1 MAGERIVLAGGTGNL
16 GGRIAQALTEKG
28 AKLRILLRR
37 GSPEEKAKRLK
48 KLGAEI
54 VETDFND
61 TASLIE
67 ACRGG
72 SCLLSA
78 LSGLREVIVET
89 QSRLLE
95 AALRAGVPRFIP
107 SDFSID
113 YTKLTP
119 GTNRNLDL
127 RREFQLLLDQAPI
140 RATSILNGMFTDLL
154 TGQAPVILFK
164 IRRVL
169 YYGDPDQ
176 VMDFTTMDDTA
187 AFTAAAAL
195 DPLTPRFLR
204 IAGDQLSSRG
214 LAEAASAAT
223 GKPFRL
229 LRAGSL
235 KRLERMIRITR
246 ILFPQPKEIYPPW
259 QGMQY
264 LHNMYTGLPKL
275 APLDNDR
282 YPGLRWTTVRDF
294 LATRRLPRQD
304 HASL

>member
-1 MAGERIVLAGGTGNL
+1 MSASLIVLAGATGNL
-16 GGRIAQALTEKG
+16 GGRIAKAIAAKG
-28 AKLRILLRR
+28 GRMRCLVRPGCPPDKVEALRR
-37 GSPEEKAKRLK
+37 RE
-48 KLGAEI
+48 AEI
-54 VETDFND
+54 AYVDFND
-61 TASLIE
+61 LSSLTE

-72 SCLLSA
+72 TCLVSA
-78 LSGLREVIVET
+78 LSGLREVIVDT

-95 AALRAGVPRFIP
+95 GALKAGVPRFIP

-113 YTKLTP
+113 YTKLPP

-127 RREFQLLLDQAPI
+127 RREFQQRLDQAPI
-140 RATSILNGMFTDLL
+140 AATSILNGMFTDLL

-164 IRRVL
+164 IRRVMV
-169 YYGDPDQ
+169 YGDPDQ

-195 DPLTPRFLR
+195 DPSTPRFLR

-214 LAEAASAAT
+214 LVEAASAAT

-235 KRLERMIRITR
+235 KRLEWMIKITR
-246 ILFPQPKEIYPPW
+246 LLFPRPKDIYPPW

-264 LHNMYTGLPKL
+264 MHNMYTGRAKL
-275 APLDNDR
+275 DPLDNDR
-282 YPGLRWTTVRDF
+282 YPEIRWTTVKMF
-294 LATRRLPRQD
+294 LQTQRTVR
-304 HASL
+304 